1 MTTFDDR
8 ERAFENKY
16 AHDLEMQFRANAR
29 RNRLVGHWA
38 ATLLG
43 KTGDDAVRYALDVV
57 KSDFQEPGHD
67 DVVRKLVS
75 DLGHHADEATIRA
88 KMDECMRLAKE
99 SLAKE
104 SDIS

>member
-1 MTTFDDR
+1 MTTFDER
-8 ERAFENKY
+8 EKAFENKY
-16 AHDLEMQFRANAR
+16 AHDLEIQFRANAR

-57 KSDFQEPGHD
+57 KSDFQEPGPN
-67 DVVRKLVS
+67 DVVRKLVA
-75 DLGHHADEATIRA
+75 DLGHLADEATIRA

-104 SDIS
+104 GDIG

>member
-67 DVVRKLVS
+67 DVVRKLMS
-75 DLGHHADEATIRA
+75 DLGPLADEAAIRA
-88 KMDECMRLAKE
+88 KMDECMKLAKE

-104 SDIS
+104 ADIG

>member
-1 MTTFDDR
+1 MTTFDER
-8 ERAFENKY
+8 EKAFENKF

-57 KSDFQEPGHD
+57 KADFQEPGPN
-67 DVVRKLVS
+67 DVVRKLVA
-75 DLGHHADEATIRA
+75 DLGPLADEATIRS
-88 KMDECMRLAKE
+88 KMDECLRLAKE
-99 SLAKE
+99 SLARE
-104 SDIS
+104 PDLS